1 MSEKILGLWP
11 TFLPTQNRRISWTP
25 VPWVFKLATAH
36 QTPRGVSNWQPA
48 HLVGTGPLVGGTAF
62 AGGPAA
68 AAAAVRCTGAGRS
81 AWRAWN
87 AGDGTAVM
95 GSGGPHHWAKGT
107 ASGTAAA
114 VAGADAAA
122 AAAGWIGTGAPG
134 LGWPC
139 IPP

>member
-1 MSEKILGLWP
+1 
-11 TFLPTQNRRISWTP
+11 
-25 VPWVFKLATAH
+25 
-36 QTPRGVSNWQPA
+36 
-48 HLVGTGPLVGGTAF
+48 
-62 AGGPAA
+62 
-68 AAAAVRCTGAGRS
+68 
-81 AWRAWN
+81 
-87 AGDGTAVM
+87 M